1 LCSEHA
7 DREAAG
13 GTLLSA
19 EPRVE
24 GAGGMLGRDGGDG
37 TRFGRR
43 KYVLFIT
50 YTHVGYLLYLVI

>member
-1 LCSEHA
+1 MCSEHA

-19 EPRVE
+19 EPRIE

-43 KYVLFIT
+43 KYVLFF
-50 YTHVGYLLYLVI
+50 